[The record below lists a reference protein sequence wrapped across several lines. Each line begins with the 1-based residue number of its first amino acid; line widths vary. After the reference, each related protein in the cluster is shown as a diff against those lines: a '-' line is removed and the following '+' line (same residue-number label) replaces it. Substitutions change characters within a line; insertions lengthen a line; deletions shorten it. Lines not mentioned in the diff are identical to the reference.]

1 MSRDGDS
8 FQKKKYNNNKKKK
21 DCFIVIVSGK
31 LEMTDS
37 LKRTTRPAL

>member
-1 MSRDGDS
+1 MSRDGGS
-8 FQKKKYNNNKKKK
+8 FQKKKYNNNKKK

>member
-1 MSRDGDS
+1 MSQDGDS
-8 FQKKKYNNNKKKK
+8 FLKKKKK